1 MRELTVD
8 LFITVDG
15 WAKGTSSP
23 AYFGYG
29 GPELDA
35 WIDEQTD
42 RPHVMLMGSTTY
54 RTLAEIVAAA
64 DDPASTLMTERAKVV
79 FSRSLSE
86 PLTWANTTLVR
97 EDAEAWVAAAKS
109 GPGDPLRVIGSLSLG
124 RSLLRA
130 GLVDRYRLLVFPQVL
145 GDTGAESPYVGL
157 PDLDLELVRSSV
169 LDGRLVMLDYRPVVA
184 AR

>member
-1 MRELTVD
+1 MD

-35 WIDEQTD
+35 WIDDETR
-42 RPHVMLMGSTTY
+42 RPHVMLLGATTY
-54 RTLAEIVAAA
+54 RTLAGIVAEA
-64 DDPASTLMTERAKVV
+64 DDPTSTIMTERPKVV
-79 FSRSLSE
+79 FSRSLTE
-86 PLTWANTTLVR
+86 PLSWANTTLVAD
-97 EDAEAWVAAAKS
+97 DAEAWVAAAKEA
-109 GPGDPLRVIGSLSLG
+109 PGDPLRVIGSLSLG
-124 RSLLRA
+124 RSLLCA

-145 GDTGAESPYVGL
+145 GATGAESPYVGL
-157 PDLDLELVRSSV
+157 PDLELELRGSTV
-169 LDGRLVMLDYRPVVA
+169 LDGRLVMLDYRPVVT